1 MLRRPLALA
10 LAAAVASV
18 VASPSAAADEGVP
31 TERGAPWPSMR
42 HDRFNT
48 GRSPIRA
55 RYHRGDRPWA
65 FATRK
70 GVFSTPIVDSHETVY
85 AGSADT
91 NFYAIRNG
99 RPRWRF
105 KSGEII
111 DSAGVLGRGG
121 TVTFGSGDE
130 HVYRLRNRNGSK

>member
-1 MLRRPLALA
+1 VRVAVCIAALLAITA
-10 LAAAVASV
+10 
-18 VASPSAAADEGVP
+18 SAAPMPGAEAKGVP

-55 RYHRGDRPWA
+55 RYHPGDRPWA
-65 FATRK
+65 FVTGK
-70 GVFSTPIVDSHETVY
+70 GVFSTPVVGRRETVY

-91 NFYAIRNG
+91 RFYALRDG

-105 KSGEII
+105 RTGGKI
-111 DSAGVLGRGG
+111 GRA
-121 TVTFGSGDE
+121 
-130 HVYRLRNRNGSK
+130 HV